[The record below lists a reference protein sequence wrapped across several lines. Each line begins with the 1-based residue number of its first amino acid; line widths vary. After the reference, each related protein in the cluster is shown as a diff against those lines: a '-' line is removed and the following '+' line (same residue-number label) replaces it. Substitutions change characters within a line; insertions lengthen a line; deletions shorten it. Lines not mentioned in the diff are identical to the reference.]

1 MTAQIIHLTTQIQHW
16 LNQRVARH
24 LAAQAEQRGP
34 LGPLSRRSAETLNQ
48 HQIAGFLI
56 DLRVE
61 E

>member
-1 MTAQIIHLTTQIQHW
+1 
-16 LNQRVARH
+16 VAAGVVEHGDPRRGLVGEEAAPVVH
-24 LAAQAEQRGP
+24 EKLLAGRWGQ
-34 LGPLSRRSAETLNQ
+34 SRRSAETLNQ